1 MRPALTGRYH
11 VIFAQEGKA
20 VADRIS
26 VSSIKPKMKF
36 EGTITKVELSGARV
50 DIGAERDAFLHI
62 SEVQPG
68 KMVARVADVLK
79 EGEPITVWAKQVKV
93 PEGVVLLTRIEP
105 PPLDWSDLQRG
116 LKLTGKVVKVEDFGA
131 FVNLGAPKD
140 GLVPVGS
147 MAKTHVNKASDVV
160 KEGDEIIVWVTRV
173 SRKENRIGLSMVEPP
188 AVDWNDIRPGQI
200 FTGKVARLEHFGAFV
215 DIGAEREGMV
225 HVSEMG
231 SGYIGQPSDVVKVGE
246 EVEVRVLEVN
256 PKKRQIKLTMKM
268 DFEADLAEA
277 QVDETPALTPM
288 QLAFQAAQQNNQ
300 PALVAGKAAH
310 PIDRAEHED
319 IFARTIRQH
328 RQQ

>member
-1 MRPALTGRYH
+1 MT
-11 VIFAQEGKA
+11 
-20 VADRIS
+20 DRIS

-36 EGTITKVELSGARV
+36 AGTIVKVELSGARV

-68 KMVARVADVLK
+68 KMVTRVADVLK
-79 EGEPITVWAKQVKV
+79 EGEPITVWAKHIKM

-105 PPLDWSDLQRG
+105 PPLDWNDLQRG
-116 LKLTGKVVKVEDFGA
+116 LKLTGTVVKVEEFGA
-131 FVNLGAPKD
+131 FVSIGAPKD
-140 GLVPVGS
+140 GLVPVGA
-147 MAKTHVNKASDVV
+147 MAKTRINKASDVV
-160 KEGDEIIVWVTRV
+160 KEGDEITVWVVRA
-173 SRKENRIGLSMVEPP
+173 SKKENRIGLSMVEPP
-188 AVDWNDIRPGQI
+188 ALDWNDIRPGQI
-200 FTGKVARLEHFGAFV
+200 FTGKVARLERFGAFI

-277 QVDETPALTPM
+277 QADEAPSLTPM
-288 QLAFQAAQQNNQ
+288 QLAFQAAQQNNP
-300 PALVAGKAAH
+300 PAPVSGKAAR

-328 RQQ
+328 RQS